1 MSQAITEIHT
11 RQITPGS
18 RFLTVILADPDVES
32 PPLADGETS
41 DPAMVAQRKAGKAK
55 RMKVVRPE
63 LGTRFSK

>member
-18 RFLTVILADPDVES
+18 RFLPVILADPDANNL
-32 PPLADGETS
+32 PLADGES
-41 DPAMVAQRKAGKAK
+41 SNRAMVARRKVGKAK

-63 LGTRFSK
+63 LATRFSK